1 MNWVPQAAVDSLPD
15 DVLAT
20 ILKLVADLPVLSSER
35 TPPAPVAASRVSRRW
50 RIVALGSPELW
61 TNIRISYLSGSRRW
75 AATFVKRS
83 LSRPLDISINL
94 ESHRGGDGWGNPYC
108 IPDPLNKV
116 LAIVG
121 PHIGRWRG
129 RLLLLVEK
137 LFGSESFFSLRVKG
151 MGIELGKSTAFKALR
166 SVDVEY
172 QWNEIAFSES
182 FRRLFG
188 PWSTVTTLIIR
199 DFHQA
204 LDNNSIANFA
214 PIDCSTIRSFSI
226 SFSPSFYHPWPEDYP
241 DYGGFEAVAD
251 TFNLPNIE
259 YLEIRGGFTG
269 IPYNRFRIPE
279 DWEAPLF
286 PHLRTLRLEDVEF
299 GRAGLSVIQS
309 FSRDITAL
317 QLINTAENQHLL
329 VQPGAWPALR
339 ALTVEA
345 PEVPEWIA
353 PFVAMRSALGRPIL
367 DLTLSLCDRDFAR
380 TLAARNARS
389 ALAIHLQHSGPS
401 PALRDGVYGP
411 GFYVNEC
418 NMRPADFKQSVRVRT
433 GHYCVPGWEL
443 SLCPECRLEQ
453 DKERVEEEIEG
464 DFKFEGEVAGSK
476 GTQREARKQRRRAGE
491 ARSASWGSKAKR
503 FSRNRRR
510 GFIEDF
516 SIV

>member
-1 MNWVPQAAVDSLPD
+1 MNWVPQPAVDNLPD

-20 ILKLVADLPVLSSER
+20 ILKLVANLPVLSSER
-35 TPPAPVAASRVSRRW
+35 DPPAPVAASRVSRRW

-61 TNIRISYLSGSRRW
+61 TNIRISHLLGSRRW

-94 ESHRGGDGWGNPYC
+94 ESHRDENGWKNPYC
-108 IPDPLNKV
+108 IPHPLNKV
-116 LAIVG
+116 LAIRTLALRGWSYEMWEFLEFVRRAPVLPSRLEYTHLSG
-121 PHIGRWRG
+121 VEGG
-129 RLLLLVEK
+129 RLLLPVGK
-137 LFGSESFFSLRVKG
+137 LCGSESFSSLRVKG
-151 MGIELGKSTAFKALR
+151 MELEL
-166 SVDVEY
+166 
-172 QWNEIAFSES
+172 ES

-188 PWSTVTTLIIR
+188 PWSAVTTLIIR
-199 DFHQA
+199 NFGRA
-204 LDNNSIANFA
+204 LDDNNSIANFA
-214 PIDCSTIRSFSI
+214 PINCSTIRSFSI

-259 YLEIRGGFTG
+259 DLEIRGGFTG
-269 IPYNRFRIPE
+269 IPYNRFKIPE
-279 DWEAPLF
+279 DWETPLF

-299 GRAGLSVIQS
+299 GHRGLSVIHLS
-309 FSRDITAL
+309 T
-317 QLINTAENQHLL
+317 TAENQHLL

-367 DLTLSLCDRDFAR
+367 DLTLPLCDRDVAR
-380 TLAARNARS
+380 TLAARKSRS

-418 NMRPADFKQSVRVRT
+418 NMRPADFVQPVRVRT
-433 GHYCVPGWEL
+433 GHYCEPGWGWQ

-464 DFKFEGEVAGSK
+464 DFKLEGEVARSK
-476 GTQREARKQRRRAGE
+476 GTQREARKQRRRAGG
-491 ARSASWGSKAKR
+491 AHSASRSSKAKQI
-503 FSRNRRR
+503 SRNRRR

-516 SIV
+516 SIVWY

>member
-1 MNWVPQAAVDSLPD
+1 MPNGTEEVLIPLVLPGLLFFLMNWVPQSAVDNLPD

-20 ILKLVADLPVLSSER
+20 ILKLVADLPVLSFER
-35 TPPAPVAASRVSRRW
+35 DPPAPVAASRVSRRW

-61 TNIRISYLSGSRRW
+61 TNIRISHLLGSRRW

-94 ESHRGGDGWGNPYC
+94 ESHRDENGWKNPYC
-108 IPDPLNKV
+108 IPHPLNKV

-121 PHIGRWRG
+121 PHIGRWRTLALRGWSYEMCEFLEFVRRAPVLPSRLEYTHLSGVEGG
-129 RLLLLVEK
+129 RLLLPVEK
-137 LFGSESFFSLRVKG
+137 LCGSESFSSLRVKG
-151 MGIELGKSTAFKALR
+151 MELELASARPFIILGLK
-166 SVDVEY
+166 
-172 QWNEIAFSES
+172 
-182 FRRLFG
+182 
-188 PWSTVTTLIIR
+188 TTLTTG
-199 DFHQA
+199 A
-204 LDNNSIANFA
+204 LKQS
-214 PIDCSTIRSFSI
+214 PTPSTSQI
-226 SFSPSFYHPWPEDYP
+226 WD
-241 DYGGFEAVAD
+241 
-251 TFNLPNIE
+251 
-259 YLEIRGGFTG
+259 LEIRGGFT
-269 IPYNRFRIPE
+269 IPYNRFKIPE
-279 DWEAPLF
+279 DWETPLF
-286 PHLRTLRLEDVEF
+286 PHLRTLRLED
-299 GRAGLSVIQS
+299 S

-367 DLTLSLCDRDFAR
+367 DLTLPLCDRDVAR
-380 TLAARNARS
+380 TLAARKSRS

-411 GFYVNEC
+411 GYYVNEC
-418 NMRPADFKQSVRVRT
+418 NMRPADFVQPVRVRT
-433 GHYCVPGWEL
+433 GHYCEPGWGWQ

-464 DFKFEGEVAGSK
+464 DFKLEGEVARSK
-476 GTQREARKQRRRAGE
+476 GTQREARKQRRRAGG
-491 ARSASWGSKAKR
+491 AHSASRSSKAKQI
-503 FSRNRRR
+503 SRNRRR

-516 SIV
+516 SIVWY